1 MTEDTKTATVDH
13 QNGKLAVEQ
22 VGRDKRSPSVVS
34 RGGWGNRWEFLLSC
48 VGLSVGIGNVWRF
61 PYLAYANGGAGSFID
76 AMASSDFLWW
86 AFLIPYLIMLL
97 LAGKPLY
104 FLEMAFGQFAGVGP
118 VGVWSCLP
126 IAKGYNCFHM
136 CRRVV
141 YSVPVDHHVRQCG
154 DAGVGWAMVLVCL
167 VVVIYYCVIMAYTI
181 FYIASTFQAVV
192 PWSYCDP
199 SWAANTL
206 CLNRSDLVGHFT
218 LLLNW
223 CSLCLNRSDL
233 VGHFTLLLYWCS
245 LCLNRSDLVGHF
257 TLLLYWCSLCLNR
270 SDLVGH
276 FTLLLYWCS
285 LCLNRS
291 DLVGHFT
298 LLLYWCSL
306 CLNRSDL
313 VGHFT
318 LLLYWC
324 SLCLNRSDLV
334 GHFTLLLYWCSL
346 CLNRSD
352 LVGYFT
358 LLLYWCSLCLN
369 RSDLVGYFTLLLYWC
384 SLCLNRSDLPLTSS
398 VQVNAT
404 LRNATKG
411 AISASQAYWDR
422 CNSHY
427 VLEKT
432 ASIADPGG
440 LKWDLCLCL
449 LLSWIIVIVC
459 LIKGIKTSGK
469 VVYFAATFPYIIL
482 VILLVTGLLQPGAF
496 NGVMYFIKPDW
507 DKLLKIEVPSTL
519 FGRRRPVK
527 CSSPSPISM
536 GALIMY
542 SSYNG
547 FRHNIFRDAM
557 VVSVLDTLTSIVA
570 GLVIFSILGAMAYES
585 DQDISTV
592 VNSGPGLAFVA
603 YPEAL
608 TRLPCP
614 QLWSFFFFFML
625 FVLGL
630 DSEFALLE
638 NVISSVL
645 DEFPKLRKHRT
656 WFCLGLA
663 SCCYLIGLSCMSRGG
678 HYVFEMMDNY
688 GGNASLF
695 FVAVMEIISI
705 AWIYGQ

>member
-1 MTEDTKTATVDH
+1 MCREEMTEDTKTVDH
-13 QNGKLAVEQ
+13 QNGKLAVEQLPSASIYSCNPGVQ

-61 PYLAYANGGAGSFID
+61 PYLAYANGGG
-76 AMASSDFLWW
+76 

-126 IAKGYNCFHM
+126 IAK
-136 CRRVV
+136 
-141 YSVPVDHHVRQCG
+141 
-154 DAGVGWAMVLVCL
+154 GVGWAMVLVCL

-218 LLLNW
+218 LLL
-223 CSLCLNRSDL
+223 
-233 VGHFTLLLYWCS
+233 YWCS
-245 LCLNRSDLVGHF
+245 LCLNRSDLVGH
-257 TLLLYWCSLCLNR
+257 
-270 SDLVGH
+270 
-276 FTLLLYWCS
+276 
-285 LCLNRS
+285 
-291 DLVGHFT
+291 
-298 LLLYWCSL
+298 
-306 CLNRSDL
+306 
-313 VGHFT
+313 
-318 LLLYWC
+318 
-324 SLCLNRSDLV
+324 
-334 GHFTLLLYWCSL
+334 
-346 CLNRSD
+346 
-352 LVGYFT
+352 
-358 LLLYWCSLCLN
+358 
-369 RSDLVGYFTLLLYWC
+369 FTLLLYWC

-411 AISASQAYWDR
+411 AISASQAYWD
-422 CNSHY
+422 HY

-432 ASIADPGG
+432 SSIADPGG

-507 DKLLKIEVPSTL
+507 DKLLKIEVWQKAAGQMFFSL
-519 FGRRRPVK
+519 
-527 CSSPSPISM
+527 SISM